1 VNNAVSNFVNH
12 ILEDVDDE
20 LSSPM
25 RAAENQL
32 TQQEMKLRWAPPP
45 QPHFSLSEG
54 FLIFLCHICCG
65 VRQLREAVDRERK
78 AQDSVL
84 KDLRSQTSNLEGP
97 NAAAGNLGG
106 NKSNANGKKR

>member
-32 TQQEMKLRWAPPP
+32 TQQELKLRWAPPP
-45 QPHFSLSEG
+45 EPFFSRPGG
-54 FLIFLCHICCG
+54 FLMFLCRIYCG
-65 VRQLREAVDRERK
+65 C
-78 AQDSVL
+78 
-84 KDLRSQTSNLEGP
+84 QTTARG
-97 NAAAGNLGG
+97 
-106 NKSNANGKKR
+106 R